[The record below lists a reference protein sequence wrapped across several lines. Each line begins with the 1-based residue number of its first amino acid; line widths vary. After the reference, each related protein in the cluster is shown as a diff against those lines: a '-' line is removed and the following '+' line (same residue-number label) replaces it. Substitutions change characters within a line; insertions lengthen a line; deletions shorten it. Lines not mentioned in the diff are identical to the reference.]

1 MQESFLINSNLVSPD
16 VRTTVLKAE
25 ENDVGMKG
33 ASDRKME
40 RGCLYPVWCV
50 CKSLSHR
57 CDQTGGRQDQS
68 GRKSKCNYCGRC
80 AKACPTDA
88 WDVTTGY
95 LVSFGGLFGNRIH
108 KGEEVVPVIKDE
120 ETLFR
125 VTDAAIQFFDDNAN
139 PSERFQFT
147 IEQSRRR

>member
-1 MQESFLINSNLVSPD
+1 MRSNWKTERSKWKKVS
-16 VRTTVLKAE
+16 VTTAE
-25 ENDVGMKG
+25 
-33 ASDRKME
+33 
-40 RGCLYPVWCV
+40 
-50 CKSLSHR
+50 
-57 CDQTGGRQDQS
+57 
-68 GRKSKCNYCGRC
+68 
-80 AKACPTDA
+80 DA

-108 KGEEVVPVIKDE
+108 KGQEVVPVIKDE

-147 IEQSRRR
+147 IERVGEDKFEKVIKEAYNG